1 MIIWQAEPLRRSGFR
16 GMLNSSA
23 ISRRE
28 KLYLIQPYDPNRIPL
43 LMLHGLQST
52 PVSFAKLVNDLF
64 ADPVLHAR
72 YQIWHYHYPTGTP
85 VLQNAAVLRRVL
97 KQTLCEID
105 PQGSDFATNNL
116 VVLGHSMGGI
126 MTHTL
131 ISDSGYKLWDT
142 AISVRPET
150 FSCDLKT
157 SRVINAIY
165 LFERERRVRRAILI
179 AVPHRGSS
187 VADNWI
193 GNLGQSLYQ
202 ADSDLQEAF
211 RSLVENHRDQVNPF
225 LVKLVDEGKI
235 SSIRT
240 LSGRSPALMA
250 LAAIPPAVP
259 FHTIIGQRTSDP
271 AHAGND
277 GVVAYSRSH
286 LDGAESEL
294 IVRYG
299 HETFL
304 HPDAVAEIKR
314 ILHEHLE
321 SL

>member
-1 MIIWQAEPLRRSGFR
+1 
-16 GMLNSSA
+16 
-23 ISRRE
+23 
-28 KLYLIQPYDPNRIPL
+28 
-43 LMLHGLQST
+43 
-52 PVSFAKLVNDLF
+52 
-64 ADPVLHAR
+64 
-72 YQIWHYHYPTGTP
+72 
-85 VLQNAAVLRRVL
+85 
-97 KQTLCEID
+97 
-105 PQGSDFATNNL
+105 
-116 VVLGHSMGGI
+116 
-126 MTHTL
+126 
-131 ISDSGYKLWDT
+131 
-142 AISVRPET
+142 
-150 FSCDLKT
+150 
-157 SRVINAIY
+157 
-165 LFERERRVRRAILI
+165 LI

-277 GVVAYSRSH
+277 GVVAYSSSH

>member
-1 MIIWQAEPLRRSGFR
+1 
-16 GMLNSSA
+16 MLNSSA

-28 KLYLIQPYDPNRIPL
+28 KLYLLQPYDPKRIPL
-43 LMLHGLQST
+43 LMVHGLQST
-52 PVSFAKLVNDLF
+52 PVSFANLVNDLF

-72 YQIWHYHYPTGTP
+72 YQIWQYHYPTGTP

-97 KQTLCEID
+97 KQTLREID
-105 PQGSDFATNNL
+105 PEGRDFATNNL

-131 ISDSGYKLWDT
+131 ICESGHKLWDSVFT
-142 AISVRPET
+142 VRPEA

-157 SRVINAIY
+157 SSVINSIF
-165 LFERERRVRRAILI
+165 LFECEKRVRRAILI

-187 VADNWI
+187 IADNWI
-193 GNLGQSLYQ
+193 GNLGQSLYH
-202 ADSDLQEAF
+202 ADSELQEAF
-211 RSLVENHRDQVNPF
+211 RSLVENHADQINPF
-225 LVKLVDEGKI
+225 LVRLTKDGKI

-240 LSGRSPALMA
+240 LSAKSPALMA

-259 FHTIIGQRTSDP
+259 FHNIIVQKRSGP
-271 AHAGND
+271 AHAGSD
-277 GVVAYSRSH
+277 GVVAYSSSH

-299 HETFL
+299 HEAFL
-304 HPDAVAEIKR
+304 HPDAVAEVKR
-314 ILHEHLE
+314 ILHAHLK